1 MSDRARIRIA
11 HLPRFRFG
19 FTAPVR
25 EGDLV
30 MHEHKGGE
38 WVRYDDLLP
47 EVEALIRESQSDG
60 DSEHG

>member
-19 FTAPVR
+19 FTSPVR

-47 EVEALIRESQSDG
+47 EIEALMRESQANT
-60 DSEHG
+60 EAKP